1 MVVQIIIIIVVV
13 LSLLLIWN
21 MQRKRKKNIVNI
33 QNLTAQ
39 KLKQKTIKN
48 KPLTVSPVQPE
59 PEIELPLNPDLEIPA
74 NYQNF
79 KLLTLDQTAKDSFA
93 DILTSASKPNPLL
106 LALAKKSYPAN
117 ELYKLIKTDPEMSA
131 LILIAVNS
139 PHYRLDKPITSVNHA
154 IVFLGVNKVK
164 DIVIQCSISCAEF
177 VSSEQQLAYEKLWQ
191 VSHIASSIAYIIAKQ
206 TNHEDPAQLSTSCLL
221 SYLGDQA
228 ILSARPKS
236 ADIYLN
242 TQLSSFER
250 SLALQTEYSLNSP
263 LVGRALSSQW
273 GLPQALTDQIGKA
286 LQLLAAGSSLD
297 ESSASDLQQ
306 NIICYIAG
314 QLAEALVLNKRD
326 DIAALLPI
334 NSYSAIGLA
343 FINIPDALK
352 KCKFQELNKVINS
365 PMFLAQA
372 NKLTL
377 HLSHS

>member
-1 MVVQIIIIIVVV
+1 MVVQIIITIVVV

-21 MQRKRKKNIVNI
+21 MQRNRKKNIVNI

-39 KLKQKTIKN
+39 KLKQKAIKN
-48 KPLTVSPVQPE
+48 KPLTVSAVKPE

-74 NYQNF
+74 SYQNF
-79 KLLTLDQTAKDSFA
+79 KLLSLNKIVEDSFA
-93 DILTSASKPNPLL
+93 DILTSSSKPNPLL

-139 PHYRLDKPITSVNHA
+139 PQYRLDKPITSVNHA

-164 DIVIQCSISCAEF
+164 DIVIQCCISCAEF

-228 ILSARPKS
+228 ILSARPES

-306 NIICYIAG
+306 NIICYISG

-352 KCKFQELNKVINS
+352 KCEFQELNKVINS
-365 PMFLAQA
+365 PVFLAQV